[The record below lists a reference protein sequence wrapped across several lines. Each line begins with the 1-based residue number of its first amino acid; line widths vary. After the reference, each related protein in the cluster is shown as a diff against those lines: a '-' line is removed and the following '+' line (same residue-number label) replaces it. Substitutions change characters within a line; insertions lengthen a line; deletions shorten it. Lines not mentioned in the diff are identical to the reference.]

1 MLSTLWPKVTPDT
14 EAQALLRMVAM
25 RLFIASAVVL
35 AATFGAYFFQSH
47 APSFSLKSALAWL
60 VTANVYLVNTY
71 SMVLLAGMSLFMSS
85 LVHLRSIV
93 LLMSLNKSNETSGA
107 VFPKALQLGKASRVA
122 TRLHNAGALVMLFFT
137 VSVNFYSPVLQTSAV
152 ATTGIALALAVF
164 IPMTPLILHAF
175 LPVHAVHE
183 GLILQVTS
191 NKGEGYNDL
200 LDHGWST
207 EALGLT
213 TTPQGLVYL
222 IARRAGRLSDYR
234 LFYKIVHKETAPEPS
249 SSSPRNSFQH

>member
-25 RLFIASAVVL
+25 RLFIASVVVL
-35 AATFGAYFFQSH
+35 AATLGAYFLRSY
-47 APSFSLKSALAWL
+47 ALSFSLKSALTWL

-71 SMVLLAGMSLFMSS
+71 SLVLLAGMSLLMSS
-85 LVHLRSIV
+85 IVHLRSVV
-93 LLMSLNKSNETSGA
+93 LLLSLNKQNEVSDID
-107 VFPKALQLGKASRVA
+107 FQKALQLGKASKA
-122 TRLHNAGALVMLFFT
+122 AARLHGAGALVMLLFT
-137 VSVNFYSPVLQTSAV
+137 ASVNFYSPVLQASAV
-152 ATTGIALALAVF
+152 LTTSIALILAMV
-164 IPMTPLILHAF
+164 IPMTPLILRAVLPLHA
-175 LPVHAVHE
+175 AHE

-191 NKGEGYNDL
+191 KKGEGFNDL

-222 IARRAGRLSDYR
+222 IARQTDRLAAYR
-234 LFYKIVHKETAPEPS
+234 LFYKIAHKETAPEPS
-249 SSSPRNSFQH
+249 YSSP